1 MKLFDAYGRV
11 VDTGLLK
18 DEQAFPT
25 LAGVRNIFSNL
36 YPSTGLTPEVL
47 TGILRQADFGD
58 PFLFLELAEEIEEK
72 DTHYA
77 AVLNKRKGSVSSLE
91 LLVQA
96 ASKDPREEGIA
107 NFVRD
112 VIVNESELNLSEHI
126 YDMLD
131 GIGKGFSATEIEWET
146 NTRIE
151 GDVWWV
157 PKRLHW
163 RDPRWFMFDWISGRS
178 VLVRTLRTDG
188 QIIDRA
194 ESAKSR
200 LDMSKDGGQHLA
212 GRIKNWNWNTEGA
225 KIGIQ
230 PLTAPLNP
238 YKFIVHFGRAKSGL
252 PIRCGLTRLIA
263 WVYLFKNYARKDWA
277 AFVERYGLPIRLG
290 VYDGGANDAD
300 KQALL
305 AAVGGLGS
313 DMAGIIPK
321 SMEIKFEQPTGM
333 TGSIDLYRTYIE
345 YLDDLESK
353 VVLGSTLGTE
363 TRGEG
368 SRAASQTHRD
378 VERDIMEADAKRL
391 EATLNRD
398 LIRPLVD
405 LNFGPPKKVGGY
417 PRLRIGLPDN
427 DDVTAWVGNVTKLAE
442 SGMKIGVKNIYE
454 KLHLTAP
461 EDDEDVLTPPER
473 VTVRDN
479 TDKPPTGKPGED
491 EGPKGGSDGN
501 IPAGEG
507 EEKPVEPDHQP
518 PKTKEASKVRIQVG
532 ARRRRKLEDPH
543 AVVDDLAEQIMSR
556 WQPVMRPLVE
566 PVMKAIKEA
575 HSFDDLRQRLK
586 KLAPDMDSSEMQELL
601 SKALFAA
608 LAAGR
613 AGMRLG

>member
-1 MKLFDAYGRV
+1 MKLFDAYGRP

-36 YPSTGLTPEVL
+36 YPSTGLTPEKL

-58 PFLFLELAEEIEEK
+58 PFLFLEFAEEVEEK

-77 AVLNKRKGSVSSLE
+77 AVLNKRKGAVSSLE

-112 VIVNESELNLSEHI
+112 VLVNESALNLSEHL
-126 YDMLD
+126 YDILD

-146 NTRIE
+146 DKRISS
-151 GDVWWV
+151 DVWWV
-157 PKRLHW
+157 PKALHW
-163 RDPRWFMFDWISGRS
+163 RDPRWFMFDWISGRA
-178 VLVRTLRTDG
+178 VLVRSLRTDG
-188 QIIDRA
+188 QIILGA
-194 ESAKSR
+194 EVESAKQR
-200 LDMSKDGGQHLA
+200 LEWVKGDGGQHLA
-212 GRIKNWNWNTEGA
+212 NRIKNWSWNSAAE

-230 PLTAPLNP
+230 PLTAPLHP

-263 WVYLFKNYARKDWA
+263 FVYLFKNYARKDWA
-277 AFVERYGLPIRLG
+277 SFVERYGLPIRLG
-290 VYDGGANDAD
+290 VYDPGASGED

-321 SMEIKFEQPTGM
+321 SMEVKFESPAGM
-333 TGSIDLYRTYIE
+333 TGSIDLYRTYLE

-378 VERDIMEADAKRL
+378 VERDIEEADAKRL

-398 LIRPLVD
+398 LVRPLVD
-405 LNFGPPKKVGGY
+405 LNFGPPKKPGGY

-427 DDVTAWVGNVTKLAE
+427 DDVSAWVTNVTKLAE

-473 VTVRDN
+473 VTVRDS
-479 TDKPPTGKPGED
+479 TDQPPTGKPGED
-491 EGPKGGSDGN
+491 KGPTAAFLRPSAD
-501 IPAGEG
+501 P
-507 EEKPVEPDHQP
+507 
-518 PKTKEASKVRIQVG
+518 TSG
-532 ARRRRKLEDPH
+532 ARR
-543 AVVDDLAEQIMSR
+543 A
-556 WQPVMRPLVE
+556 
-566 PVMKAIKEA
+566 
-575 HSFDDLRQRLK
+575 
-586 KLAPDMDSSEMQELL
+586 
-601 SKALFAA
+601 
-608 LAAGR
+608 
-613 AGMRLG
+613 